1 MNTNKPSYRQDRVA
15 KVLSD
20 ALAKVLDEHRGFMK
34 LPLLTISHIKMSP
47 DLKIA
52 KVYFSFYTLAD
63 SPEEEVNYEEKIE
76 STLNSHS
83 KLLRREISRKVSLR
97 SIPELRFHYDQLLRE
112 ADRLLNL
119 IDDVKNH

>member
-52 KVYFSFYTLAD
+52 KVYFSFYKLAD